1 MVVAKH
7 DRIVEPSASAN
18 ARKELCSAV
27 KEYIEIDGGHNV
39 FMMGKD
45 QSWFKENVV
54 SQLRKA
60 K

>member
-54 SQLRKA
+54 S
-60 K
+60 